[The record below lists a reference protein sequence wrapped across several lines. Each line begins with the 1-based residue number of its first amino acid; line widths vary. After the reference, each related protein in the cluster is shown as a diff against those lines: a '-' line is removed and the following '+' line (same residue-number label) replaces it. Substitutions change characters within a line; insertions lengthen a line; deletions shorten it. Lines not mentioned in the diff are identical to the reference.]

1 MRMKKQ
7 SWLKG
12 LLRQYK
18 KFDFPKILP
27 EKPHSADNYKCGA
40 TYIAQK
46 KNKLI
51 SQKVRPAHLMKI
63 SKWAQLEHSLFS
75 SG

>member
-18 KFDFPKILP
+18 KFEIDFPKILP
-27 EKPHSADNYKCGA
+27 EKPHSADNYNSVEQL
-40 TYIAQK
+40 ILHRK
-46 KNKLI
+46 K
-51 SQKVRPAHLMKI
+51 
-63 SKWAQLEHSLFS
+63 
-75 SG
+75 